1 MKCNKCGNELKASD
15 KFCTKCGTSIQ
26 NNITTSINENKYTIQ
41 KNYEVVTGIVT
52 LVIITLLICWL
63 GGTSMSLRTFTF
75 AILLF
80 AVIFGILAAA
90 GGFASFLFK
99 CPNCKEEI
107 TLNQNLL
114 TTINDNELTHKCPK
128 CGKELIFNN
137 KDLSVRIN
145 DITETVSN
153 NANHKSNTEKLEELY
168 NLKTKGIISEEE
180 FEKKK
185 QELLSKM

>member
-15 KFCTKCGTSIQ
+15 KFCTKCGTSIE
-26 NNITTSINENKYTIQ
+26 ISIKTSINEDNYTIQ
-41 KNYEVVTGIVT
+41 KNYDIMWGMVSLAIIFNIAFW
-52 LVIITLLICWL
+52 LVGFGFSLALIIIE
-63 GGTSMSLRTFTF
+63 F
-75 AILLF
+75 
-80 AVIFGILAAA
+80 VIYGILAAA
-90 GGFASFLFK
+90 GVFANLLFK

-153 NANHKSNTEKLEELY
+153 NAKHKSNTEKLEELY

-185 QELLSKM
+185 QELLNKI

>member
-1 MKCNKCGNELKASD
+1 MKCNKCGNELKVND
-15 KFCTKCGTSIQ
+15 KFCTKCGSSIENSTKTS
-26 NNITTSINENKYTIQ
+26 NNENKYIIQ
-41 KNYEVVTGIVT
+41 KDYTVMWGMVSLAIIFNIAFWIVG
-52 LVIITLLICWL
+52 LGFSLALIIIE
-63 GGTSMSLRTFTF
+63 F
-75 AILLF
+75 
-80 AVIFGILAAA
+80 VIFGILVAA
-90 GGFASFLFK
+90 GAFANLLFN

-107 TLNQNLL
+107 SLNQNIL
-114 TTINDNELTHKCPK
+114 TTINDTELTHKCPK

-185 QELLSKM
+185 QELLNKI